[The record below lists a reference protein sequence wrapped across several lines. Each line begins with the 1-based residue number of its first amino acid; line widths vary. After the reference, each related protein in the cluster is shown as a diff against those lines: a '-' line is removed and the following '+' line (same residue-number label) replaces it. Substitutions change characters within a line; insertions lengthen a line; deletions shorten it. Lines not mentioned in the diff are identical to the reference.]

1 MYKVESLISNPR
13 GLWKYY
19 QFIKK
24 IILIMLLSA
33 DTGSIYAATGRS
45 NSDTSQAH
53 GLANSDIW
61 LKCEFTYF
69 YFE

>member
-1 MYKVESLISNPR
+1 
-13 GLWKYY
+13 
-19 QFIKK
+19 
-24 IILIMLLSA
+24 MLLSA

-69 YFE
+69 YFDQDSTLQQMAISLLVMNENK